1 MFGIHLIHHGAQR
14 CPEGFKLF
22 RPVFPGQA
30 ENPLQV
36 VTVHRAIVLHLPGQQ
51 VASDVQQRVQGRE
64 CGQPIMP
71 AQEGLPDVNQDKAQF
86 VAGER

>member
-1 MFGIHLIHHGAQR
+1 M
-14 CPEGFKLF
+14 
-22 RPVFPGQA
+22 
-30 ENPLQV
+30 
-36 VTVHRAIVLHLPGQQ
+36 LHLPGQQ

-64 CGQPIMP
+64 CGKPIMP